1 MKKVRTDFGQWKETG
16 TSSGLGSSV
25 YFEALE
31 RYLKGGGLNAKCT
44 LDFSNAGSL
53 SRCRKH
59 LSCLKFTNSFN
70 SRIQRADTM

>member
-1 MKKVRTDFGQWKETG
+1 MKKVRTDFGQWKERG

-44 LDFSNAGSL
+44 LEVLGS
-53 SRCRKH
+53 H
-59 LSCLKFTNSFN
+59 T
-70 SRIQRADTM
+70 IEA